1 MGCGILQ
8 KKEHVVLFDGG
19 LRIESSG
26 RVLYKNRWKKR
37 YVVCQRR
44 NGSEAPLIGLFKN
57 DKAREKGQH
66 LELFYMQNYIGYEY
80 GEQLPINLI
89 NQHNFRISCWSNNKN
104 LGFTDGESYEWLR
117 DICGRSLIYC
127 MHVNNMPRTAI
138 LQLSGND
145 VRIHL
150 TKTMLVVVQSSPPT
164 QLACLNLRNLNRVEC
179 AEGELTFEAN
189 ARSWLKH
196 HTFSFTGEHT
206 VQISRALRLLLR
218 PDQFLSSGSQ
228 THPDSFQMNNPVLS
242 QPQMMHDITSQS
254 QHPSGQQP
262 QHLDFAT
269 SSMPMLPHP
278 LRSHTPTIATTP
290 AQTLPLPPRRRWMNE
305 NQWSNLHH
313 YVNTRITEPNERH
326 KLLTQ
331 EHSVL
336 YTNQSNAQS
345 LASLMQQSSMA
356 SALTMPRQF
365 SEIETFD
372 ERQYHNLNIVNAR
385 IAANWNSF
393 VPPPVPPKLKVKEI
407 ETDDNTS
414 PSSQPSLAAQSTPSL
429 DPNQFE
435 SDSNHEH
442 VEVHQLVTAPTNSN
456 TIGNKPGLVKP
467 YVPDSLMK
475 PNRNVG
481 MNLSKRLMD
490 KVTGSFEVC
499 ICINFNQTLYLQQ
512 YDGDRSTNTDE
523 NSEMFANLL
532 SSIPVAEAM
541 RRRLSTVDNT
551 HFNLSSSSR
560 IDHAVQKRREHLKQ
574 RDKRLSQMGNDKIK
588 ISSSGS
594 SLSSAYQT
602 LRSPVGISVTP
613 TGSAN
618 TLMNSHQQSSQDDRE
633 SCKTTIYQE
642 RKLGIGHETTNTQS
656 AIIDELE
663 SEAESTIEGSP
674 RTRGISTVSLP
685 VSMQPQPP
693 PQHPIFHLS
702 GANGSLASI
711 QSELNDRILF
721 ERGGHARRSG
731 RSIGKNA
738 EKRPHPSS
746 LNYVAIDSSTNW
758 LHGYRKNET

>member
-80 GEQLPINLI
+80 G
-89 NQHNFRISCWSNNKN
+89 FRVGQTTKTLALLMENRTLVLSFFN
-104 LGFTDGESYEWLR
+104 GECMIFWKEWLR

-242 QPQMMHDITSQS
+242 QPQMMHDMTSQS

-326 KLLTQ
+326 KLLMQ
-331 EHSVL
+331 EHSTL
-336 YTNQSNAQS
+336 II
-345 LASLMQQSSMA
+345 LMFYNSPKSRITYA
-356 SALTMPRQF
+356 TKF
-365 SEIETFD
+365 YGYEIETFD
-372 ERQYHNLNIVNAR
+372 ERQYHNLNIVDAR
-385 IAANWNSF
+385 VAANWNSF
-393 VPPPVPPKLKVKEI
+393 APPVPPKAKVKET

-414 PSSQPSLAAQSTPSL
+414 PSSQPSLEAQSTPSL

-467 YVPDSLMK
+467 YVPDSLMNA
-475 PNRNVG
+475 NRNVG

-490 KVTGSFEVC
+490 KVTGSFE
-499 ICINFNQTLYLQQ
+499 Q
-512 YDGDRSTNTDE
+512 YDGDRSTRGYTDE

-541 RRRLSTVDNT
+541 RRRLSTVDNA

-574 RDKRLSQMGNDKIK
+574 RDKRLSQMGTDRIK

-594 SLSSAYQT
+594 SLTSAYQT

-613 TGSAN
+613 TGSLN
-618 TLMNSHQQSSQDDRE
+618 TLMNSHHQSSQDDRE

-642 RKLGIGHETTNTQS
+642 RKFGIGHETTNTQTT
-656 AIIDELE
+656 IIDEIE
-663 SEAESTIEGSP
+663 SEAESTIESSP

-693 PQHPIFHLS
+693 AQHPVFYIS

-711 QSELNDRILF
+711 QSELNDRIIF

-758 LHGYRKNET
+758 LQGYRKNET

>member
-80 GEQLPINLI
+80 G
-89 NQHNFRISCWSNNKN
+89 FRVGQTTKTLALLMENRTLVLSFFN
-104 LGFTDGESYEWLR
+104 GECMIFWKEWLR

-313 YVNTRITEPNERH
+313 YVNTRIT
-326 KLLTQ
+326 
-331 EHSVL
+331 
-336 YTNQSNAQS
+336 
-345 LASLMQQSSMA
+345 
-356 SALTMPRQF
+356 
-365 SEIETFD
+365 
-372 ERQYHNLNIVNAR
+372 
-385 IAANWNSF
+385 ANWNSF